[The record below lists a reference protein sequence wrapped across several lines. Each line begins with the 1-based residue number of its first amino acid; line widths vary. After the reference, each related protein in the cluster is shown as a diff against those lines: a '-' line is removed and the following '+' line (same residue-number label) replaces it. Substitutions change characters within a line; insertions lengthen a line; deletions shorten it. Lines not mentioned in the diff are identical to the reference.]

1 MTNSWAKLND
11 SPRSSNQ
18 IFIVAITA
26 ETTYTCRRMNL
37 RTSLRH
43 FIAISI
49 QPIMPSEAGMKCEGK
64 QAAHHP
70 LSILEDEL
78 VSIIGYN

>member
-1 MTNSWAKLND
+1 
-11 SPRSSNQ
+11 
-18 IFIVAITA
+18 
-26 ETTYTCRRMNL
+26 
-37 RTSLRH
+37 
-43 FIAISI
+43 
-49 QPIMPSEAGMKCEGK
+49 MPSEAGMKCEGK